1 MASDEQKLEELHELV
16 RGIRE
21 RVRTHYPESSA
32 SAGDAIT
39 VPLAD
44 LMPVV
49 HARDAAQA
57 KAGSIGS
64 VNPRRGGF
72 ANNALQLTKRTVSRS
87 LNWFVR
93 DQVVFNHGV
102 IACVENLMEA
112 VNDLNRSLVSLGAQ
126 IGQRLEQERHAAEP
140 EITEMR
146 SRAAQIAADAHAL
159 RQQVAPLPAK
169 WDQHVRDTQARL
181 DSIAQS
187 ASAQQLAAAAQ
198 QHTAER
204 HEQEVLAAQHRD
216 FSHALELSGNKI
228 QQQLW
233 HDMERIRLELER
245 TIHAELRLVRQ
256 RGLAAPPTPTPAP
269 APPAL
274 DYPAFAA
281 RFRGSSQHVKAG
293 QQFYAE
299 RFQRARE
306 VIDLGCGNGEFLEV
320 MRDAG
325 VPARGLDTSPD
336 SVASC
341 QARSLSAEQG
351 DIFEWLAGQPDKSL
365 GGIFCSQVVE
375 HLQPEAVPVL
385 VRLCADK
392 LERGAL
398 LVFETPNPE
407 CLAIFATH
415 FYLDPTHTR
424 PVPHPLLAF
433 YLEEAGMGAIEVVK
447 RFPASDSWPELNE
460 LPTAV
465 REKFFGGLDYAIFA
479 RKL

>member
-1 MASDEQKLEELHELV
+1 MASDEQKLEELRELV

-21 RVRTHYPESSA
+21 RVRTHYPESSTP
-32 SAGDAIT
+32 AGEAIT
-39 VPLAD
+39 IPLAD

-57 KAGSIGS
+57 KAAAIGA
-64 VNPRRGGF
+64 VNPRRGGL
-72 ANNALQLTKRTVSRS
+72 ANNAIQFTKRAVSRS

-93 DQVVFNHGV
+93 DQVVFNQGV
-102 IACVENLMEA
+102 IGCVENLMEA
-112 VNDLNRSLVSLGAQ
+112 LNDVNRSLVSLGAQ
-126 IGQRLEQERHAAEP
+126 IGQRLEQERQAAEP
-140 EITEMR
+140 ELTELR
-146 SRAAQIAADAHAL
+146 TRAAQIAADAHAL

-169 WDQHVRDTQARL
+169 WDQHVRDTQTRI
-181 DSIAQS
+181 DSVAHATAAQH
-187 ASAQQLAAAAQ
+187 LAGAAQ
-198 QHTAER
+198 QRAAEQ
-204 HEQEVLAAQHRD
+204 HEREVLAAQHRE
-216 FSHALELSGNKI
+216 FSQALELSGNKI

-256 RGLAAPPTPTPAP
+256 RGISPTATPASP
-269 APPAL
+269 APAL

-281 RFRGSSQHVKAG
+281 RFRGSSEHVKTG
-293 QQFYAE
+293 QQFYAA
-299 RFQRARE
+299 RFQGARE
-306 VIDLGCGNGEFLEV
+306 AIDLGCGNGEFLEV
-320 MRDAG
+320 MREAG
-325 VPARGLDTSPD
+325 VPARGIDASAD
-336 SVASC
+336 SVAAC
-341 QARSLSAEQG
+341 QARSLRAEQG
-351 DIFEWLAGQPDKSL
+351 DIFEWLANQADKSL

-375 HLQPEAVPVL
+375 HLPPERIPVL

-433 YLEEAGMGAIEVVK
+433 YLEEAGMGGIEVVK

-460 LPTAV
+460 LPAAV
-465 REKFFGGLDYAIFA
+465 RDKFFGGLDYAIFA

>member
-1 MASDEQKLEELHELV
+1 MASDEQKLEELRELV
-16 RGIRE
+16 QGIRE

-32 SAGDAIT
+32 SAGEAIT

-57 KAGSIGS
+57 KAASIGA
-64 VNPRRGGF
+64 VNPRRGGV
-72 ANNALQLTKRTVSRS
+72 ANNAIQFTKRAVSRS

-102 IACVENLMEA
+102 ISCLESLMEA

-140 EITEMR
+140 ELTEIR
-146 SRAAQIAADAHAL
+146 SRAAQITADAHAL
-159 RQQVAPLPAK
+159 RQQVAPLPGK

-181 DSIAQS
+181 DLLASSAHAQH
-187 ASAQQLAAAAQ
+187 LAAD
-198 QHTAER
+198 R
-204 HEQEVLAAQHRD
+204 HEREVLEAQHRD
-216 FSHALELSGNKI
+216 FSQALELNGIKI

-233 HDMERIRLELER
+233 RDMERIRLEFER
-245 TIHAELRLVRQ
+245 TIHAELRMVRQ
-256 RGLAAPPTPTPAP
+256 RGLVRVPAQAP
-269 APPAL
+269 APTPPPL
-274 DYPAFAA
+274 DYPAFSA
-281 RFRGSSQHVKAG
+281 RFRGSAEHVKAG

-299 RFQRARE
+299 RFQGSRE

-320 MRDAG
+320 MRDAS
-325 VPARGLDTSPD
+325 VPARGIDASAD

-341 QARSLSAEQG
+341 QARSLQAEQG
-351 DIFEWLAGQPDKSL
+351 DIFEWLANQADKSL
-365 GGIFCSQVVE
+365 GGIFCAQVVE
-375 HLQPEAVPVL
+375 HLPPDRLPEL

-433 YLEEAGMGAIEVVK
+433 YLEEAGMGGIEVVK

-460 LPTAV
+460 LPAAV
-465 REKFFGGLDYAIFA
+465 RDRFFGGLDYAIFA